1 MADQTPERP
10 HIPNPRELA
19 ELLLH
24 QLQNLDPAGVP
35 ALMVTLR
42 LADGT
47 YVGDANLSLPAED
60 GLVDAVISFSNYL
73 DCTGGGEQPA
83 APLPLAEDDLT
94 DADVKDVFS
103 NFASLLGSEDGEL

>member
-24 QLQNLDPAGVP
+24 QLQHLDPDGIP

-47 YVGDANLSLPAED
+47 YIGDARLSLPAED
-60 GLVDAVISFSNYL
+60 GLVDAVISFSNYM
-73 DCTGGGEQPA
+73 DCMGSSEPA

-94 DADVKDVFS
+94 DEDIDDVVAG
-103 NFASLLGSEDGEL
+103 FATLLGSEDGEL

>member
-24 QLQNLDPAGVP
+24 QLQHLDPDGIP

-47 YVGDANLSLPAED
+47 YIGDANLSLPAED
-60 GLVDAVISFSNYL
+60 GLVDAVISFSNYM
-73 DCTGGGEQPA
+73 DCTGGAEPAA

-94 DADVKDVFS
+94 DADVDDVLTG
-103 NFASLLGSEDGEL
+103 FATLLGSEDGEL

>member
-1 MADQTPERP
+1 MAEPTPERP
-10 HIPNPRELA
+10 HIPNPQELA

-24 QLQNLDPAGVP
+24 QLQNLDPDGVP

-47 YVGDANLSLPAED
+47 YIGDARLSLPAED

-73 DCTGGGEQPA
+73 DCTGGAEPA
-83 APLPLAEDDLT
+83 SAPLPLAEDDLT
-94 DADVKDVFS
+94 DADVADVMAGFD
-103 NFASLLGSEDGEL
+103 ALLNPEGGDA